1 MDQSSP
7 ICTNR
12 QNIAGLYEEFRDMV
26 CRYIAARI
34 PHKYEAED
42 LTQDVFLRLLES
54 AVIVEQNTAKSLLLT
69 IARNLITDT
78 LRRYYKKE
86 DVMSVWDYEHS
97 TSVST
102 AEDELIL
109 HEIESAYNASV
120 ETLPEKSRHIFY
132 LMENDGLTAS
142 EIATML
148 SLSKRT
154 IESHIYNARLKV
166 RLAVTEYLMAG

>member
-7 ICTNR
+7 TCTNW
-12 QNIAGLYEEFRDMV
+12 QNIAGLYEEYHDMV

-42 LTQDVFLRLLES
+42 LTQDVFMRLLES
-54 AVIVEQNTAKSLLLT
+54 NVIVEQNTAKALLLT
-69 IARNLITDT
+69 IARNIVTDT
-78 LRRYYKKE
+78 LRRYHKKE

-97 TSVST
+97 ASAST

-109 HEIESAYNASV
+109 HEMESAYNASV
-120 ETLPEKSRHIFY
+120 DSLPDKCRQIFC
-132 LMENDGLTAS
+132 LMENDGLAAS
-142 EIATML
+142 EIAAML

-166 RLAVTEYLMAG
+166 RHAVTEYLMAG